1 MMRYQCLQNFISIAS
16 AQSMNRAGSASSIT
30 KKGFPT
36 SFPGGRSSQ
45 RIKRSGW
52 ERRASASAS
61 ASGIGIGI
69 GIGIG
74 SGDDEAIIM
83 PRRGKPLEH
92 PDLRLKTE
100 TED

>member
-16 AQSMNRAGSASSIT
+16 AQIHEKSWLGFFHHEERVSNKFSRGT
-30 KKGFPT
+30 KQ
-36 SFPGGRSSQ
+36 Q

-61 ASGIGIGI
+61 AS
-69 GIGIG
+69 GIG

-92 PDLRLKTE
+92 PD
-100 TED
+100 